1 MQPAHPAALLA
12 AHLSALSYNRAM
24 PTVLIDYIPFYYTSV
39 VQTAIPP
46 VVSGKFVQIRNGNM
60 LYLVLS
66 PKEFTKYHANIIERF
81 CMDKGIEGSYDA
93 KQEKFFIQDQA
104 WVIVGGGKFERDGI
118 KKAIKLFDN
127 SMAYGKFKDEG
138 LKEVLASLPEF
149 SGYTI
154 TIG

>member
-1 MQPAHPAALLA
+1 MIYIDYTPFCYTSLA
-12 AHLSALSYNRAM
+12 GTAV
-24 PTVLIDYIPFYYTSV
+24 PTV
-39 VQTAIPP
+39 TA
-46 VVSGKFVQIRNGNM
+46 GKFVQIRNGKM